1 LVLATLKNGST
12 WGSSMGKQPP
22 KADQNGK
29 MKVRIIEFELE
40 GSDISLQES
49 LKSIAAALSR
59 PAVVAAPRQQQRL
72 DTTRSIAEV
81 IMNNPGDQLEDL
93 ADVDAIEQEEEP
105 AVSAP
110 PVPRKP
116 RKPPKMATPSLVD
129 IRFDDERPSFA
140 EFVEQKDP
148 KSDMQKYLCA
158 AFWLKTYKGVNEVSI
173 DHMYTAY
180 KVMGWA
186 LPTTPVQPMR
196 ELAATRDKRF
206 SKGAEKGHYA
216 INHVGEGFVTTK
228 MGNGQ

>member
-1 LVLATLKNGST
+1 
-12 WGSSMGKQPP
+12 MGKQPP
-22 KADQNGK
+22 KADHNGK

-40 GSDISLQES
+40 GSDVSLQES
-49 LKSIAAALSR
+49 LKSITAALSR
-59 PAVVAAPRQQQRL
+59 PPVVAAPRMQQRL
-72 DTTRSIAEV
+72 GTTRSVAEV
-81 IMNNPGDQLEDL
+81 VMDDSSEPSEDL
-93 ADVDAIEQEEEP
+93 GQVEEIEQEEESTI
-105 AVSAP
+105 SAP
-110 PVPRKP
+110 AAPKKQ
-116 RKPPKMATPSLVD
+116 RKPPKMAAPSLVD
-129 IRFDDERPSFA
+129 IRFDDEKPTFA
-140 EFVEQKDP
+140 EFVEQKEP

-158 AFWLKTYKGVNEVSI
+158 AFWLKTYKTVNEVSI

-186 LPTTPVQPMR
+186 LPTNPVQPMR